1 MTNDANSGLNPD
13 FPAAL
18 PGVAAMPA
26 FAPARLRPYVYLA
39 ALVAGYIGV
48 YLCRKNLSVAVPV
61 IQKEWGL
68 SKESIGVVAS
78 ISTIAYASGKF
89 LFGPVVDRFG
99 GRNSFLVSML
109 LVALFGALGAFA
121 PSLSV
126 LTLLYSANRLTGSA
140 SWGAMVKQVPE
151 WYGATQLPFALGVLS
166 LSFVF
171 GGAIAVSIAGVIA
184 RESHDNW
191 HAIMGL
197 PSILLVLIA
206 LLCWAVLPR
215 GSQAQDRPAPAAH
228 DRRLARGNLRELLFD
243 PQFHIICALS
253 FTLTFLRET
262 FNFWTVDF
270 VKTEAGRQLSSGA
283 AALMST
289 PFDVFGGAGILW
301 LGWIYT
307 RIGYALRMRL
317 LFGNLFLLAV
327 LLYFLPNFF
336 HWGSGLIMTAIG
348 AIGFLVYGPY
358 SLLAGVLSVEVRG
371 KESAATVSG
380 WVDGVGYFAA
390 VLSGGFFGRLLGQGG
405 YRLGFQFMAGLC
417 LVSAVLCLFLYPK
430 SKFTDAKS

>member
-1 MTNDANSGLNPD
+1 MTNDANSSLNPVL
-13 FPAAL
+13 PATL
-18 PGVAAMPA
+18 PGMAGIPA
-26 FAPARLRPYVYLA
+26 FSPARLRPYVNLA

-48 YLCRKNLSVAVPV
+48 YLCRKNLAVAVPI

-68 SKESIGVVAS
+68 SKESIGMVAS
-78 ISTIAYASGKF
+78 VSTIAYAAGKF

-99 GRNSFLVSML
+99 GRSSFLASML
-109 LVALFGALGAFA
+109 AVALFGALGAFA
-121 PSLSV
+121 PSLSM
-126 LTLLYSANRLTGSA
+126 LTILYSANRFSGSA
-140 SWGAMVKQVPE
+140 CWGAMVKQVPE
-151 WYGATQLPFALGVLS
+151 WYGQTQLALALGVLS

-171 GGAIAVSIAGVIA
+171 GGAIAVAIAGVIA
-184 RESHDNW
+184 RETRDNW
-191 HAIMGL
+191 HVIMGL

-206 LLCWAVLPR
+206 VLCWTVLPR
-215 GSQAQDRPAPAAH
+215 GHQPQELPAQAAH
-228 DRRLARGNLRELLFD
+228 DRHLAGGKQRELLFD

-307 RIGYALRMRL
+307 RVGYATRMRL

-327 LLYFLPNFF
+327 LLYFLPDFF
-336 HWGSGLIMTAIG
+336 HWGSGLIMVAIG

-390 VLSGGFFGRLLGQGG
+390 VLSGVYFGRLLGQGG
-405 YRLGFQFMAGLC
+405 YRLGFQVMAVLC

-430 SKFTDAKS
+430 SKFTDAKP

>member
-1 MTNDANSGLNPD
+1 MANDANSELNPGLT
-13 FPAAL
+13 AAL
-18 PGVAAMPA
+18 PEMAAMRTFTPA
-26 FAPARLRPYVYLA
+26 KLRPYVYLA

-48 YLCRKNLSVAVPV
+48 YLCRKNLSVAVPM

-68 SKESIGVVAS
+68 SKESIGMVAS
-78 ISTIAYASGKF
+78 VSTIAYASGKF
-89 LFGPVVDRFG
+89 LFGPIVDRLG
-99 GRNSFLVSML
+99 GRNSLLASML
-109 LVALFGALGAFA
+109 MVALFGALGAFA
-121 PSLSV
+121 PSLSM
-126 LTLLYSANRLTGSA
+126 LTILYSANRLSGSA

-151 WYGATQLPFALGVLS
+151 WYGQTHLAFALGVLS

-197 PSILLVLIA
+197 PSILLALIA
-206 LLCWAVLPR
+206 VLCWAVLPR
-215 GSQAQDRPAPAAH
+215 GHQTHSLSEPTAH
-228 DRRLARGNLRELLFD
+228 DRHLAKGKLRELLFD

-283 AALMST
+283 AAFMST
-289 PFDVFGGAGILW
+289 PFDVLGGAGILW

-307 RIGYALRMRL
+307 RIGYAIRMRL

-327 LLYFLPNFF
+327 LLYFLPDFF
-336 HWGSGLIMTAIG
+336 HWGSGLIMIAIG

-390 VLSGGFFGRLLGQGG
+390 VLSGSFFGRLLGQGG
-405 YRLGFQFMAGLC
+405 YRLGFQFMAVLC
-417 LVSAVLCLFLYPK
+417 LISSVLCLFLYPK
-430 SKFTDAKS
+430 SKFTDAKT